1 MSALRLGSRDR
12 RALTIGA
19 ALLLPALLFVLVVQP
34 YLRAL
39 SGVRDEVGRQR
50 ELLARELGLVAE
62 ARLYPEVLDSVEVG
76 IRAESPRLFGG
87 RDPLAATADLADYVG
102 ESAALSRILVERS
115 ETREP
120 EAAGEEL
127 VALRVELQA
136 AGDLQGILTFL
147 RRLERG
153 DRLVRVERV
162 AIEQARAYGGDP
174 EAERL
179 SLAATIQGYT
189 LAPEGGAP
197 AADSTGAAA
206 GEARR

>member
-50 ELLARELGLVAE
+50 ELLARELGVVAE
-62 ARLYPEVLDSVEVG
+62 ARLYPQVLDSVEVG

-120 EAAGEEL
+120 ESAGEEL

-197 AADSTGAAA
+197 PADSGGAA
-206 GEARR
+206 GEAQR